1 MDVFE
6 LQAKIS
12 VDTAPYLT
20 ALRAAASETERLRR
34 TMSAPITPF
43 GGSTPSTPGSGTGG
57 GSTPSTPSTPTL
69 PPVTNQA
76 QEAGK
81 AIDDLNKK
89 LGEGFKAAAKVGAA
103 AWGTFSAAAVAATK
117 KAVDGFAQYEQLVGG
132 VDTIFK
138 ESSQR
143 VQEYAEQAYKTAGM
157 SANQYMETV
166 TGFSMSLLQGLEGDT
181 EKAAEYADVAI
192 RDMSDNANKMGTA
205 MGSIQYAY
213 QGFAKQNYTMLDN
226 LKLGYG
232 GTREEM
238 ERLLEDAGKLANTK
252 FDISNYGDVIQAIH
266 TIQENLGITGTTAKE
281 ASETIEGS
289 MNSTKAAIDNLIVGF
304 ARSDADID
312 KLVDDVSDN
321 IGNLAKN
328 AIPVAERAFV
338 AMSNTALKV
347 GKEIADQLPSL
358 IGRATEEI
366 HQTIAEGFGD
376 SADKIFAVETA
387 IKAAAAGFI
396 TFKAAAYV
404 ADVVDKIK
412 AVNTAMKGTVTL
424 SEALKASNLANP
436 YVLAAT
442 AIAAATVAL
451 KSYIDIQ
458 TDLIQETSDSY
469 DLLNDRQKE
478 LVDGIRES
486 SREMSESRKEWGKT
500 TKTLEDN
507 SALYKKLTSEL
518 YSLDEAE
525 NLSATEKERMK
536 LIVGQLNSEIDG
548 LNIQLDKENGKLL
561 TQKSTI
567 DALIA
572 SYEKQAKAKAY
583 QERIYEVTKQQ
594 IDVEKNLNRVTRE
607 REGAYNT
614 LSKLQLDYASKQ
626 REINDYAK
634 NVLAGGAGSVEQ
646 VQEYEKLGAELD
658 AIKAKISDQ
667 EGVVAGF
674 NQQWA
679 SVHYTF
685 VSNQEEVQKYTT
697 ALAGMGEQAKTTA
710 EETGKAVEESAEKVA
725 KSVGIIYDEESKST
739 EIYARLNG
747 QIREF
752 SEEQV
757 ESIAQ
762 ILDAYDE
769 MYNAQYKAIEK
780 SVDLYEGFTADTSVT
795 YNDLYNNLQE
805 SAFYLNDWTTAIDQ
819 LQAKVDKGLMDQEF
833 LDSLKSMGLD
843 SWSIVYDMNHATGDQ
858 LKNYS
863 NLWVQTNQ
871 GIKES
876 TDKLMQGQKETTE
889 RQLNQIT
896 GIANAK
902 IGNYK
907 HSMELLGAAG
917 PDGFVKGFNE
927 KLKEAKAAAGEGADE
942 VRDEW
947 AEHDE
952 TNSPSRKYAELG
964 LYAVQGFADGMVR
977 AEGIA
982 ENAARYVAVK
992 AYNAMVEE
1000 LDIHSPS
1007 KKMRKLGGFT
1017 GEGFAL
1023 GISDKEADVLNA
1035 AHGLAESAVDPL
1047 NNLTPIVS
1055 KGGASGA
1062 YSGAQGTETPTYVFN
1077 LVTPDG
1083 TMVGRWLAPFID
1095 AEQGQMIAF
1104 SQRGYAT

>member
-1 MDVFE
+1 
-6 LQAKIS
+6 
-12 VDTAPYLT
+12 
-20 ALRAAASETERLRR
+20 
-34 TMSAPITPF
+34 
-43 GGSTPSTPGSGTGG
+43 
-57 GSTPSTPSTPTL
+57 
-69 PPVTNQA
+69 
-76 QEAGK
+76 
-81 AIDDLNKK
+81 
-89 LGEGFKAAAKVGAA
+89 
-103 AWGTFSAAAVAATK
+103 
-117 KAVDGFAQYEQLVGG
+117 
-132 VDTIFK
+132 
-138 ESSQR
+138 
-143 VQEYAEQAYKTAGM
+143 
-157 SANQYMETV
+157 
-166 TGFSMSLLQGLEGDT
+166 
-181 EKAAEYADVAI
+181 
-192 RDMSDNANKMGTA
+192 
-205 MGSIQYAY
+205 
-213 QGFAKQNYTMLDN
+213 
-226 LKLGYG
+226 
-232 GTREEM
+232 M

-338 AMSNTALKV
+338 AMSKTAINA

-396 TFKAAAYV
+396 AFKAAAYV
-404 ADVVDKIK
+404 ADIVDKIK
-412 AVNTAMKGTVTL
+412 AINTAMKGTVTL
-424 SEALKASNLANP
+424 TEALNAANLANP

-442 AIAAATVAL
+442 AIAAATVAV

-486 SREMSESRKEWGKT
+486 SREISESREEWGKT
-500 TKTLEDN
+500 AKSLEDN
-507 SALYKKLTSEL
+507 SALYERLTSEL

-525 NLSATEKERMK
+525 NLSATGKERMK

-548 LNIQLDKENGKLL
+548 LNIQLDEENGKLL

-583 QERIYEVTKQQ
+583 QDRIYEVTKQQ
-594 IDVEKNLNRVTRE
+594 IEAEKNLKNATNE
-607 REGAYNT
+607 RLEGQKKMSDLFTSYNAQMWE
-614 LSKLQLDYASKQ
+614 LRRLQEKANAGYASEK
-626 REINDYAK
+626 EIERIGVLTN
-634 NVLAGGAGSVEQ
+634 NV
-646 VQEYEKLGAELD
+646 AELNT
-658 AIKAKISDQ
+658 KIREQ
-667 EGVVAGF
+667 ENRAGALDTAF
-674 NQQWA
+674 SNA
-679 SVHYTF
+679 SEAVRK
-685 VSNQEEVQKYTT
+685 NQEEVQEYTT

-710 EETGKAVEESAEKVA
+710 EEMGEAVEGSAERVVN
-725 KSVGIIYDEESKST
+725 SVGMIYDEESKST
-739 EIYARLNG
+739 EIYARLKG

-762 ILDAYDE
+762 VLDAYDE
-769 MYNAQYKAIEK
+769 MYNAQYNAIEK
-780 SVDLYEGFTADTSVT
+780 SVDLYKGFTADTSVT
-795 YNDLYNNLQE
+795 YNDLYSNLQE
-805 SAFYLNDWTTAIDQ
+805 SAFYLNDWATAIDQ
-819 LQAKVDKGLMDQEF
+819 LQAKVDKGLMSQEF

-863 NLWVQTNQ
+863 DLWVQTNQ

-896 GIANAK
+896 GIAGAK
-902 IGNYK
+902 ISNYK

-1055 KGGASGA
+1055 KVRANGA
-1062 YSGAQGTETPTYVFN
+1062 YSGVQGAETPTYVFN

-1095 AEQGQMIAF
+1095 AQQGQMIAF

>member
-1 MDVFE
+1 
-6 LQAKIS
+6 
-12 VDTAPYLT
+12 
-20 ALRAAASETERLRR
+20 
-34 TMSAPITPF
+34 
-43 GGSTPSTPGSGTGG
+43 
-57 GSTPSTPSTPTL
+57 
-69 PPVTNQA
+69 
-76 QEAGK
+76 
-81 AIDDLNKK
+81 
-89 LGEGFKAAAKVGAA
+89 
-103 AWGTFSAAAVAATK
+103 
-117 KAVDGFAQYEQLVGG
+117 
-132 VDTIFK
+132 
-138 ESSQR
+138 
-143 VQEYAEQAYKTAGM
+143 
-157 SANQYMETV
+157 
-166 TGFSMSLLQGLEGDT
+166 
-181 EKAAEYADVAI
+181 
-192 RDMSDNANKMGTA
+192 
-205 MGSIQYAY
+205 
-213 QGFAKQNYTMLDN
+213 
-226 LKLGYG
+226 
-232 GTREEM
+232 M
-238 ERLLEDAGKLANTK
+238 ERLLEDAGKLANAK

-281 ASETIEGS
+281 AADTIEGS

-338 AMSNTALKV
+338 AMSKTAIKA

-396 TFKAAAYV
+396 AFKAAAYV
-404 ADVVDKIK
+404 ADIVDKIK
-412 AVNTAMKGTVTL
+412 AINTAMKGTVTL
-424 SEALKASNLANP
+424 TEALNAANLANP

-442 AIAAATVAL
+442 AIAAATVAV

-486 SREMSESRKEWGKT
+486 SREISESREEWGKT
-500 TKTLEDN
+500 AKSLEDN
-507 SALYKKLTSEL
+507 SALYKQLTSEL

-525 NLSATEKERMK
+525 NLSATGKERMK

-548 LNIQLDKENGKLL
+548 LNIQLDEENGKLL

-594 IDVEKNLNRVTRE
+594 IDVEKRLNQATKE

-614 LSKLQLDYASKQ
+614 LSKNQLEYASVQKQ
-626 REINDYAK
+626 INEFFEKHTHDHNIWSEETSK
-634 NVLAGGAGSVEQ
+634 
-646 VQEYEKLGAELD
+646 EYTELWNKSND
-658 AIKAKISDQ
+658 LKKAISDQ
-667 EGVVAGF
+667 KDALGTLNGEWVTLRQTNRE
-674 NQQWA
+674 NQA
-679 SVHYTF
+679 EI
-685 VSNQEEVQKYTT
+685 EEYTT

-710 EETGKAVEESAEKVA
+710 EEMGEAVEGSAERVVN
-725 KSVGIIYDEESKST
+725 SVGMIYDEESKST
-739 EIYARLNG
+739 EIYARLKG

-762 ILDAYDE
+762 VLDAYDE
-769 MYNAQYKAIEK
+769 MYNAQYNAIEK
-780 SVDLYEGFTADTSVT
+780 SVDLYKGFTADTSVT
-795 YNDLYNNLQE
+795 YNDLYSNLQE
-805 SAFYLNDWTTAIDQ
+805 SAFYLNDWATAIDQ
-819 LQAKVDKGLMDQEF
+819 LQAKVDKGLMSQEF

-863 NLWVQTNQ
+863 DLWVQTNQ

-896 GIANAK
+896 GIAGAK
-902 IGNYK
+902 ISNYK

-1035 AHGLAESAVDPL
+1035 VHGLAESAVDPL

-1055 KGGASGA
+1055 KGGANGA
-1062 YSGAQGTETPTYVFN
+1062 YSGAQGAETPTYVFN

-1095 AEQGQMIAF
+1095 AQQGQMIAF